1 MGFKEGDLFRLKK
14 GADAAFQ
21 TVDGR
26 IALSA
31 GAKWLKEGH
40 LGKVVTGNR
49 TPGGSVGWRKH
60 GSSDQTCFL
69 IGEDAVEKVFPNEID
84 KATAEIGQAVKQAD
98 AEDAG
103 VRLGEV
109 PLDQVSWKTLQS
121 GDVVTAEH
129 KSRTPS
135 YHPGGSREIA
145 TSRTST
151 VAGDAGLLYWC
162 ELELDGSNSYDA
174 YKITKVLRKV
184 RPRTLIE
191 RRKPVNLIVR
201 RTVPASNVWPTHTVT
216 TQGDAVVEH
225 DGKSDYWLHFVG
237 GPHDGKRIRLKLG
250 RDQVSYTAIAGLR
263 ETSASYPVLQQLTHY
278 DK

>member
-1 MGFKEGDLFRLKK
+1 VFYTPPKFVAKIEPIGTDGPTTVLGTD
-14 GADAAFQ
+14 GAI
-21 TVDGR
+21 TV
-26 IALSA
+26 S
-31 GAKWLKEGH
+31 GA
-40 LGKVVTGNR
+40 
-49 TPGGSVGWRKH
+49 PISVGSFKAF
-60 GSSDQTCFL
+60 T
-69 IGEDAVEKVFPNEID
+69 NEID

-129 KSRTPS
+129 KSKTPS
-135 YHPGGSREIA
+135 YHPGGSREIV
-145 TSRTST
+145 TSRTSM
-151 VAGDAGLLYWC
+151 VAGDYGLRYWC
-162 ELELDGSNSYDA
+162 ELELDGSNPYDA